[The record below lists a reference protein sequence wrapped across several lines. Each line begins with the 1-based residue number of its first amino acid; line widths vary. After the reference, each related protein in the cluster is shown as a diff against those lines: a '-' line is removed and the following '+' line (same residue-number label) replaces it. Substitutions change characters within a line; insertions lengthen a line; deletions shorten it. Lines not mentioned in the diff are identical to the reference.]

1 MRLTLVFLAA
11 MLAFT
16 GFGGPERPA
25 YAIDCLPWSQ
35 ARPIISKNGLIGSE
49 QASALAQRKHPGEV
63 LVNVKFCR
71 SGSEY
76 FYLVSL
82 LRQDNNQV
90 RRVMVDAASGRL

>member
-1 MRLTLVFLAA
+1 MRLTLVFLTALVALGVLDGGGHQALAA
-11 MLAFT
+11 
-16 GFGGPERPA
+16 
-25 YAIDCLPWSQ
+25 DCLPWSQ
-35 ARPIISKNGLIGSE
+35 ARPIIAQNGLIGSE

-71 SGSEY
+71 EGSSY
-76 FYLVSL
+76 VYLVSL